1 MLYETPCEPSL
12 PYEVTRDWQ
21 KPADP
26 VFLNH
31 RPAPSSCGPPIVLL
45 IQFLDDSLIDAL
57 MLNQPLKTN
66 FSQGSLAVN
75 ILVHISAA
83 LEICCRLRFPAVS
96 IGYINL
102 VVFI

>member
-12 PYEVTRDWQ
+12 PCEVTRDWQ
-21 KPADP
+21 KPVDP

-66 FSQGSLAVN
+66 FSQRSLAVN
-75 ILVHISAA
+75 KYLGAYIS
-83 LEICCRLRFPAVS
+83 CT
-96 IGYINL
+96 
-102 VVFI
+102 